1 MMNTGPLLRRIQ
13 GFESTAYAWRGKRIV
28 WAGENAGIEHP
39 RNAHR
44 PWQSAPLECDAQQL
58 RAGAH
63 LALTA
68 LDELPAKG
76 LLLWLGGRPLPVPL
90 EHAASRFKAIRDA
103 LAHNDLPA
111 FATAA
116 PRVLGLGPGL
126 TPSGDDFL
134 GGIFFA
140 LAHAPRRAWLAQ
152 LPAVQADL
160 RERCQTATNVISAA
174 LLDDLMHGSSYRALH
189 VCLAALQDGQRSDIV
204 ASAQGVLRIGATSGA
219 DLLAGLLLALITTPD
234 PSSERAAP

>member
-1 MMNTGPLLRRIQ
+1 MIDTDPPLRRIQ
-13 GFESTAYAWRGKRIV
+13 GFESTAYAWHGERIV
-28 WAGENAGIEHP
+28 WTGEDAGIDHP

-44 PWQSAPLECDAQQL
+44 PWRPVSLRCEAQRL

-63 LALTA
+63 LGLAALA
-68 LDELPAKG
+68 DLPAKG
-76 LLLWLGGRPLPVPL
+76 LLLWLAGRPLPFPL
-90 EHAASRFKAIRDA
+90 EHATARFDAIRDA

-111 FATAA
+111 FAAAA

-140 LAHAPRRAWLAQ
+140 LAHARRGAWLAQ

-160 RERCQTATNVISAA
+160 RERCRSATNVISAA
-174 LLDDLMHGSSYRALH
+174 LLDDLMRGSSYRALH
-189 VCLAALQDGQRSDIV
+189 VCLAALQNGLQSDIV

-234 PSSERAAP
+234 PISDRPAP

>member
-1 MMNTGPLLRRIQ
+1 MTTLPPLRRIS
-13 GFESTAYAWRGKRIV
+13 GFESTAYAWRGERIV
-28 WAGENAGIEHP
+28 WAGEDAGIEHP

-44 PWQSAPLECDAQQL
+44 SWRPTPLECETERL
-58 RAGAH
+58 RAGARVC
-63 LALTA
+63 LAA
-68 LDELPAKG
+68 LAELPEKG
-76 LLLWLGGRPLPVPL
+76 LLLWLAGSALPFPL
-90 EHAASRFKAIRDA
+90 EHAASRFDAIREA

-111 FATAA
+111 FAAAA

-140 LAHAPRRAWLAQ
+140 LAHAPRGAWQAR
-152 LPAVQADL
+152 LPTVQADL
-160 RERCQTATNVISAA
+160 RQRCQTATNVISAA
-174 LLDDLMHGSSYRALH
+174 LLDDLMHGSSYGALH
-189 VCLAALQDGQRSDIV
+189 VCLAALQNGQRSDIV

-234 PSSERAAP
+234 PNADRPAP

>member
-1 MMNTGPLLRRIQ
+1 MMNTDPPLRRIE
-13 GFESTAYAWRGKRIV
+13 GFESTAYAWHGNRIV
-28 WAGENAGIEHP
+28 WAGDNAGTEHP

-44 PWQSAPLECDAQQL
+44 PWRPAPLKCEARRL
-58 RAGAH
+58 RAGAQ
-63 LALTA
+63 LGMAA

-76 LLLWLGGRPLPVPL
+76 LLLWLAGRQLPFPL
-90 EHAASRFKAIRDA
+90 EHATARFDAIRAA
-103 LAHNDLPA
+103 LAHNDLRA

-140 LAHAPRRAWLAQ
+140 LAHAPRGAWRAQ

-160 RERCQTATNVISAA
+160 RARCRSATNVISAA
-174 LLDDLMHGSSYRALH
+174 LLDDLMCGSSYGALH
-189 VCLAALQDGQRSDIV
+189 TCLAALQGGLQSDIV
-204 ASAQGVLRIGATSGA
+204 ASAQGVLRIGASSGA

-234 PSSERAAP
+234 PNSDPPAP